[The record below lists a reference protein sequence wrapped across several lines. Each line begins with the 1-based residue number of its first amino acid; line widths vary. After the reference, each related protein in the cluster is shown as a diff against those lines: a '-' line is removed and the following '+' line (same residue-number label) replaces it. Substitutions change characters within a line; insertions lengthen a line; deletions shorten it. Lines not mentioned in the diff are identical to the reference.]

1 MLEVKNAFYVLL
13 FVCLF
18 LSFIEGFFLLV
29 FKPCWKKTFLLRAPL
44 GCPSLGCSRRE
55 GKRHNLG
62 GFVVFNDVCH
72 AATIILRILRGFH
85 SPAFRTPFFML
96 QPAQL
101 DSPEKKKGKTIKNN
115 KNKNLK
121 QPSSFPP
128 LHPKTKLQQA
138 RLLFGS
144 QITPLST
151 GTRESHF
158 ICLNFRTK
166 LFSTGN
172 FHSCCRFTP
181 EGARSLARLCCLKWC
196 WKLTLWALSLNVVLT
211 FPF

>member
-1 MLEVKNAFYVLL
+1 MMFVMLLPLFWGSCEVFIHRLSGLL
-13 FVCLF
+13 SSC
-18 LSFIEGFFLLV
+18 
-29 FKPCWKKTFLLRAPL
+29 
-44 GCPSLGCSRRE
+44 CSRP
-55 GKRHNLG
+55 NW
-62 GFVVFNDVCH
+62 
-72 AATIILRILRGFH
+72 TLRR
-85 SPAFRTPFFML
+85 
-96 QPAQL
+96 
-101 DSPEKKKGKTIKNN
+101 KKKGKTIKNN
-115 KNKNLK
+115 KNKNVK

-128 LHPKTKLQQA
+128 RHPETKLQQA
-138 RLLFGS
+138 RLRFGS
-144 QITPLST
+144 QITITPLST

-166 LFSTGN
+166 LFSRGN